1 MEFIN
6 NLPLITEKPQSH
18 VEIHNYIHHIVVC
31 LWQCFCRT
39 TGRDR
44 KFIVTDINDKD
55 STLNKV
61 RMFPPKFYRIGNGR
75 RIEIKVCNEDSMQ
88 IRRVRC
94 LLYYSGSGKR
104 KCINKIWISP
114 LEGNETYYFCMNIKL
129 KLTKEEWSRLTFRIK
144 RGKVTRT
151 TDSRIRIE
159 ACTSAPIKHI
169 KSGKQMVIWQKSL
182 FIILVI
188 ITNWFGLV
196 LYYFYAKDK
205 IVEWM
210 R

>member
-6 NLPLITEKPQSH
+6 NLPSITEKPQSH

-39 TGRDR
+39 TDGIG

-55 STLNKV
+55 STLNKI

-114 LEGNETYYFCMNIKL
+114 LEGNETYYSVWTLNWNWRKRNGVGWHSGL
-129 KLTKEEWSRLTFRIK
+129 KEE
-144 RGKVTRT
+144 KVTRT

-159 ACTSAPIKHI
+159 VCTSAPIKHI